1 MAIIKL
7 EDIRKTY
14 YTGAAPVPVLH
25 GITLEIQ
32 AGELVAIMGES
43 GHGKTTLLNILGCLD
58 RPTSGRYWLNGQEVS
73 QLDTDEQAAVRNRT
87 IGFVFQNFNL
97 LTRSTAAENVAM
109 PLTYSMPPLTDRD
122 CIKRADQL
130 LHKVGLGDRMEHIPS
145 RLSGGQQ
152 QRVAIARSLVN
163 QPPVLFADEPTG
175 NLDEK
180 TSEEILR
187 MFQELN
193 RDYGITVVLVT
204 HSAKVAH
211 HAQRIIHI
219 RNGLVDSDRVTAQAR
234 LTSAEKPQVPT
245 PLLAPPRRRWLPRLN
260 LAGVLRPVR
269 TAVQALRRNVL
280 RSVLTTLGIIIGIA
294 ALIAVVEIGKGSSAS
309 VKDVLVSMGAS
320 NLVVQAGKA
329 SANGVSLGS
338 GQLKTLTD
346 VDAKAIMKD
355 CPTVSSVAPLVMA
368 RAQVVYGNR
377 NWQPLNVIG
386 STPMYLTVRDWELE
400 PGGAGFTDQDVD
412 NAGLVCIIGTT
423 VVKELFDNESPLG
436 KDIYIQNV
444 PLRVVGVLHS
454 KGSNLMGQDQDDI
467 LLAPWTTIRYRIS
480 GSGQSSSGTTTGPAS
495 PTDTTVKTLNDKY
508 PSRGM
513 DLYPAPSPVQMADQP
528 RLVRFSNVDVI
539 LVHTEKPEDIPD
551 TMETIT
557 AILRDRHKLR
567 PTDEDDFSVKDL
579 TEVIR
584 AMDKTLT
591 LVTTMFTAVA
601 LICLVVGGV
610 GIMNIMLVSVTE
622 RTKEIGLRMAV
633 GASKSA
639 ILRQFLVE
647 AVVLCLLGGV
657 LGIAAG
663 RGLSYLA
670 ETVFKWR
677 TEASIGAAVAAVAV
691 SATVGLIFGYYPAW
705 KASRLDP
712 IEALRYE

>member
-1 MAIIKL
+1 MPIIKL
-7 EDIRKTY
+7 ENIHKTY
-14 YTGAAPVPVLH
+14 YGGAVPVPVLH
-25 GITLEIQ
+25 GISLEIQ

-58 RPTSGRYWLNGQEVS
+58 RPTAGRYWLNGQEVS
-73 QLDTDEQAAVRNRT
+73 QLGSDEQARVRNST

-97 LTRSTAAENVAM
+97 LTRSTAMENVAM
-109 PLTYSMPPLTDRD
+109 PLAYTMPPLSDKD
-122 CIKRADQL
+122 CLKRADQL
-130 LHKVGLGDRMEHIPS
+130 LHKVGLAERVDHIPS

-152 QRVAIARSLVN
+152 QRVAIARALVN

-175 NLDEK
+175 NLDAK
-180 TSEEILR
+180 TSLEILR

-204 HSAKVAH
+204 HSEKVAS
-211 HAQRIIHI
+211 HAHRIIVI
-219 RNGLVDSDRVTAQAR
+219 RDGRIASDAPSENYR
-234 LTSAEKPQVPT
+234 LDPTEKLPT
-245 PLLAPPRRRWLPRLN
+245 PAALVTPPRRRWLPRLN
-260 LAGVLRPVR
+260 LAVTMRPVR

-320 NLVVQAGKA
+320 NLIVHAGKA
-329 SANGVSLGS
+329 SAAGVSLGS
-338 GQLKTLTD
+338 GMLKTLTPE
-346 VDAKAIMKD
+346 DADAIKKD
-355 CPTVSSVAPLVMA
+355 CPAVSSVAPLVLA
-368 RAQVVYGNR
+368 RGQVVYGNR
-377 NWQPLNVIG
+377 NWQPLNLFG
-386 STPMYLTVRDWELE
+386 STPGYLDVREWDLE
-400 PGGAGFTDQDVD
+400 EGTCFTEQDVS
-412 NAGLVCIIGTT
+412 NAGLVCILGST
-423 VVKELFDNESPLG
+423 VVKELFEGESPLG
-436 KDIYIQNV
+436 KYVYIMNV
-444 PLRVVGVLHS
+444 PLRVTGVLRT

-467 LLAPWTTIRYRIS
+467 LLAPWTTVRYRIS
-480 GSGQSSSGTTTGPAS
+480 GSGPTNSTPVVTANPADIS
-495 PTDTTVKTLNDKY
+495 VKTLNDKY
-508 PSRGM
+508 PSHGM
-513 DLYPAPSPVQMADQP
+513 DLYPAPSPVQQADQP
-528 RLVRFSNVDVI
+528 RLVRFSNVDII

-551 TMETIT
+551 TIETIT
-557 AILRDRHKLR
+557 AVLRDRHKLR
-567 PTDEDDFSVKDL
+567 PADEDDFAVKDL

-591 LVTTMFTAVA
+591 LVTTLFTAVA

-622 RTKEIGLRMAV
+622 RTREIGLRMAV
-633 GASKSA
+633 GASRSA

-663 RGLSYLA
+663 RGVCYVA
-670 ETVFKWR
+670 ETGFGWR
-677 TEASIGAAVAAVAV
+677 TEASFGAAVAAVAV
-691 SATVGLIFGYYPAW
+691 SASVGLIFGYYPAW

>member
-1 MAIIKL
+1 MAAIIKL

-14 YTGAAPVPVLH
+14 YGGAVPVPVLH
-25 GITLEIQ
+25 GISLEIQ
-32 AGELVAIMGES
+32 QGELVAIMGES

-58 RPTSGRYWLNGQEVS
+58 RPTGGRYWLNGQEVS
-73 QLDTDEQAAVRNRT
+73 QLDSDAQARVRNRT

-109 PLTYSMPPLTDRD
+109 PLAYTMPPLTDKE

-130 LHKVGLGDRMEHIPS
+130 LHKVGLAERMDHIPS

-152 QRVAIARSLVN
+152 QRVAIARALVN

-180 TSEEILR
+180 TSLEILG

-211 HAQRIIHI
+211 HAHRIIHI
-219 RNGLVDSDRVTAQAR
+219 RNGLVDSDRPSSHHKVDP
-234 LTSAEKPQVPT
+234 SEKQHVPT
-245 PLLAPPRRRWLPRLN
+245 PLLALARRRWLPRLN
-260 LAGVLRPVR
+260 IAGALRPVR

-338 GQLKTLTD
+338 GALKTLTPD
-346 VDAKAIMKD
+346 DAEAIRKD
-355 CPTVSSVAPLVMA
+355 CPAVSSVAPLVMA
-368 RAQVVYGNR
+368 RTQVVYGNR

-386 STPMYLTVRDWELE
+386 STPMYLDVRDWELD
-400 PGGAGFTDQDVD
+400 AGTCFTDQDVST
-412 NAGLVCIIGTT
+412 AGLVCVLGTT
-423 VVKELFDNESPLG
+423 VVKELFEGESPLG
-436 KDIYIQNV
+436 KYVYIQNV
-444 PLRVVGVLHS
+444 PLRVVGVLRS

-480 GSGQSSSGTTTGPAS
+480 GSGQSSTTTPS
-495 PTDTTVKTLNDKY
+495 TPNPVDTTVKTLNDRY

-513 DLYPAPSPVQMADQP
+513 DLYPAPSPVQQADQP

-557 AILRDRHKLR
+557 ALLRDRHKLR
-567 PTDEDDFSVKDL
+567 PSDDDDFSVKDL

-633 GASKSA
+633 GAAKSA

-647 AVVLCLLGGV
+647 AVVLCLLGGA
-657 LGIAAG
+657 LGILAG

-670 ETVFKWR
+670 ENVFKWR
-677 TEASIGAAVAAVAV
+677 TEASIGAAAAAVGV